1 MKTINIVNMSTL
13 PKLIYMSGSEW
24 NWNVIPIKILEVSCA
39 DIDKLQLIWEFKEP
53 NNFEKKVQRLILFDF
68 KTYHKDR
75 MTLY

>member
-1 MKTINIVNMSTL
+1 MKTINIVNMSTV
-13 PKLIYMSGSEW
+13 PKLIYMSESEW